1 METHPRNVRPPKW
14 PTRILRIFL
23 KKEYLEEIEGDME
36 ELFQENV
43 ALFSPRKARRM
54 YAWDMFGLMRPVLMK
69 NLEVLHH
76 LNQLPMFKNYFK
88 VSLRGLMRNPLNSF
102 INVFGLS
109 LAIGFCIFGYAFAQ
123 WSLQTDQFHKN
134 KHTVHLITSFMEKE
148 GVPQQFGKT
157 PRPLAE
163 MLRQDFAHI
172 RKVCRIE
179 DRNVVIKF
187 DDHVFHERVRY
198 TDPDFLDMFT
208 FPLKWGT
215 PSSLKEI
222 NNVILSE
229 KMSVKYF
236 GDANPVGQTIVMIY
250 GKDQSKAFNISGV
263 AAEFPKS
270 RTISFDFLINFEN
283 LRTTEPNLNLHDW
296 NGLIAATLI
305 QVDKPSDVKVIGRE
319 MDKFI
324 KLQNEAADNGQAIST
339 FGFEPLATLHEQSEY
354 IRDDISKS
362 SKNNYISIMFMSG
375 ISLFLLALACVN
387 YINIAI
393 VTATKRFREI
403 GVRKSIGATRRTII
417 VQFLSENILIT
428 FFALLVGLAIGYT
441 FFIPGFEYLWNFD
454 MGFNFSDHRLWIF
467 LPAVLIL
474 TSIASGI
481 YPSLYISKFQV
492 VSILKGSLKFGQ
504 KNPTTKI
511 LLGFQLI
518 LAFVFITCA
527 IMFTQ
532 NTSYLAKRSWGYDPH
547 HILYAKVTD
556 QAAYEQL
563 KNAMSERKDVLGISG
578 SRNHIGKSHEP
589 VTVRFPDREYEADQ
603 LSVDATY
610 IETMG
615 LRLKE
620 GRNFRDY
627 EGSDRQG
634 VIVNEAFAEN
644 MGWQNAVGQQFRI
657 DSVQHEVIGV
667 LKEFHNYSFDNQV
680 KPMIF
685 KLAAKTDLKY
695 LSLRVNA
702 GSEMKTYEELQSGWA
717 KLFPEIPFEGGHQED
732 VWGFYFR
739 EIEIYDLV
747 WQVLS
752 VIAVSLATL
761 GLYGL
766 VRLNVSGRTKE
777 FSIRKILGAGLTNIA
792 INIFNQYTILFILSL
807 VAGACG
813 GYMFSSWLIVF
824 AYEYH
829 MPITFSGTMIATAIM
844 IIILVATVSTQI
856 KKVAKANPVDGLKT
870 E

>member
-1 METHPRNVRPPKW
+1 MQVHVHHHH
-14 PTRILRIFL
+14 
-23 KKEYLEEIEGDME
+23 
-36 ELFQENV
+36 
-43 ALFSPRKARRM
+43 
-54 YAWDMFGLMRPVLMK
+54 
-69 NLEVLHH
+69 NLESSPWMEH
-76 LNQLPMFKNYFK
+76 
-88 VSLRGLMRNPLNSF
+88 F
-102 INVFGLS
+102 I
-109 LAIGFCIFGYAFAQ
+109 
-123 WSLQTDQFHKN
+123 
-134 KHTVHLITSFMEKE
+134 E
-148 GVPQQFGKT
+148 
-157 PRPLAE
+157 
-163 MLRQDFAHI
+163 
-172 RKVCRIE
+172 RK
-179 DRNVVIKF
+179 
-187 DDHVFHERVRY
+187 
-198 TDPDFLDMFT
+198 
-208 FPLKWGT
+208 
-215 PSSLKEI
+215 
-222 NNVILSE
+222 
-229 KMSVKYF
+229 
-236 GDANPVGQTIVMIY
+236 
-250 GKDQSKAFNISGV
+250 
-263 AAEFPKS
+263 
-270 RTISFDFLINFEN
+270 
-283 LRTTEPNLNLHDW
+283 
-296 NGLIAATLI
+296 
-305 QVDKPSDVKVIGRE
+305 
-319 MDKFI
+319 MDKYK
-324 KLQNEAADNGQAIST
+324 KLQNEVADNGQAISS
-339 FGFEPLATLHEQSEY
+339 FGLEPLATLHERSEY

-375 ISLFLLALACVN
+375 ISMFLLALACVN

-428 FFALLVGLAIGYT
+428 FFALLVGLVIGYT

-454 MGFNFSDHRLWIF
+454 MGFNLTDFRLWIF
-467 LPAVLIL
+467 LPVVLIL

-492 VSILKGSLKFGQ
+492 VNILKGSLKFGQ

-556 QAAYEQL
+556 QAAYDQL
-563 KNAMSERKDVLGISG
+563 KNAMSANKDVLSISG
-578 SRNHIGKSHEP
+578 SKNHIGKSHEP
-589 VTVRFPDREYEADQ
+589 VTVHFPDREYEVDQ

-615 LRLKE
+615 LTLKH
-620 GRNFRDY
+620 GRNFNDH
-627 EGSDRQG
+627 EGSDART
-634 VIVNEAFAEN
+634 VIVNEVFAEN
-644 MGWQNAVGQQFRI
+644 MGWANPVGQQFRI

-685 KLAAKTDLKY
+685 KLAGKEDYKY
-695 LSLRVNA
+695 LSLHVNM
-702 GSEMKTYEELQSGWA
+702 GSEMKTYEELQSSWA

-752 VIAVSLATL
+752 IIAVSLATL

-777 FSIRKILGAGLTNIA
+777 FSIRKILGAGLKNIA
-792 INIFNQYTILFILSL
+792 VNIFNQYTILFILSL

-829 MPITFSGTMIATAIM
+829 MPITFSGTIMATVIM
-844 IIILVATVSTQI
+844 ILILVATVSTQI
-856 KKVAKANPVDGLKT
+856 RKVAKANPVDGLKI